1 MIEHPL
7 CDAVASWNWRDNC
20 KQEGATFK
28 GEKRVFWGGQC
39 SLSLN
44 IFIIRLCSVRTA
56 SSIPLRDEAHS
67 SFGLLGS
74 RRIAWPTYKKRY
86 THLTGIWN
94 SIWGNFISWRGES
107 LVMYEHLKTC
117 LLHYV
122 LLSRL
127 IDKMHKR
134 VTLKERDLCVSLSV
148 GEKKRGASA
157 NNVGTWQLV
166 PTKKIYHRAVD
177 EHLERWHS

>member
-7 CDAVASWNWRDNC
+7 RDAVASWNWRDNC

-28 GEKRVFWGGQC
+28 GEKRVFFSGGQC

-67 SFGLLGS
+67 SCGLLGS
-74 RRIAWPTYKKRY
+74 RRIGWPTYKKVHAAFEILY
-86 THLTGIWN
+86 EVIL
-94 SIWGNFISWRGES
+94 SWRGES